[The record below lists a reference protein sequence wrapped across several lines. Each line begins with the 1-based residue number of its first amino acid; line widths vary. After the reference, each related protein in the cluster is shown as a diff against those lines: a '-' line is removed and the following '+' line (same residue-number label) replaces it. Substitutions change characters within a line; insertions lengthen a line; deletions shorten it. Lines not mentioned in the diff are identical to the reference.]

1 MRPLSRATVGVA
13 VRGTHACRRC
23 YGSGKQAGTEDD
35 TVNNRRYFTFLT
47 VAAAVASVVALHDA
61 EAQDWPSRPVTMVVP
76 FAAGSASDTMAR
88 ILGVRLSEILGQQ
101 VVIENV
107 SGAGGMTGVARVA
120 KAAPDGYQ
128 FVLGGV
134 DTFAQNQTLYKKPLY
149 SSATDFTPV
158 ALVVEQALLLVARND
173 LPANNLQEFIAY
185 AKANQAKMQ
194 YGSAGV
200 GSGSHLACAQLN
212 SAMGVDV
219 THVPYRGSPPA
230 MQDLIAGRIDY
241 FCALAAAGKAQ
252 IESKTMK
259 AIAIL
264 TRDRS
269 PILPNLASAHEQ
281 GLADFDSYFWRRLF
295 PAEGHARADRP
306 EAPRCDDCNHE
317 HACGA
322 GASEGSRSDGCRGRP
337 SIGGLSAEIRG
348 ERNREVGR
356 HDQGE
361 RRQHRLTC
369 GTGELLA
376 NMSCE

>member
-1 MRPLSRATVGVA
+1 M
-13 VRGTHACRRC
+13 
-23 YGSGKQAGTEDD
+23 
-35 TVNNRRYFTFLT
+35 NNRRCFTFLA
-47 VAAAVASVVALHDA
+47 VAAALASGLGLHGA
-61 EAQDWPSRPVTMVVP
+61 TAQDWPTRPIAMVVP

-88 ILGVRLSEILGQQ
+88 ILSARLSEVLGQQ

-134 DTFAQNQTLYKKPLY
+134 DTFAQNQTLYKRPLY
-149 SSATDFTPV
+149 NSATDFAPV
-158 ALVVEQALLLVARND
+158 ALVVEQALLLVARNE

-185 AKANQAKMQ
+185 AKANQGKMQ

-212 SAMGVDV
+212 SAMGVDI

-241 FCALAAAGKAQ
+241 FCAPAAAGKTQ

-269 PILPNLASAHEQ
+269 PILPNLPSAHEQ
-281 GLADFDSYFWRRLF
+281 GLVDFDSYFWSGFFLPKGTPAPVVQKLHDATIATMNTPAVQERLKEVGVTVV
-295 PAEGHARADRP
+295 AADRRS
-306 EAPRCDDCNHE
+306 ADYLQKFV
-317 HACGA
+317 
-322 GASEGSRSDGCRGRP
+322 ASETEKWAATIKASGV
-337 SIGGLSAEIRG
+337 SI
-348 ERNREVGR
+348 
-356 HDQGE
+356 D
-361 RRQHRLTC
+361 
-369 GTGELLA
+369 
-376 NMSCE
+376 